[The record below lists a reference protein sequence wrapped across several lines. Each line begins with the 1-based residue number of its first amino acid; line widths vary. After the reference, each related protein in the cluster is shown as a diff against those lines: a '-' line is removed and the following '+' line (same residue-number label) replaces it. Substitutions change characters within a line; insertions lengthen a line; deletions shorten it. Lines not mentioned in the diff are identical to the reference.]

1 LGQEIY
7 FTRIKKM
14 NQLGLPISLNSS
26 MLLENFVANEEL
38 LRLINQLFLNQK
50 SSELFIYGASGSGK
64 THVLQGTVL
73 KSLADDKNA
82 LYIDCS
88 DSLPEHLVEF
98 IDQISLISFDNVH
111 LIAKENEEIFFD
123 LFNRARQSG
132 VNIIVSGDSL
142 PVELSVMKDIKTR
155 LSLTA
160 VFKLEELNDELT
172 VMVIDSQMIE
182 RNLKIDSKVYKYLF
196 KNVSRDLK
204 KLLSTLDDL
213 DKASLQSKKPISIPF
228 VKEFLNL
235 NNQ

>member
-1 LGQEIY
+1 
-7 FTRIKKM
+7 M

-50 SSELFIYGASGSGK
+50 SSELYIYGASGSGK
-64 THVLQGTVL
+64 THVLQGAVL

-123 LFNRARQSG
+123 LFNRARQSE
-132 VNIIVSGDSL
+132 VNILVSGDSL
-142 PVELSVMKDIKTR
+142 PVELRVMKDIKTR

-182 RNLKIDSKVYKYLF
+182 RNLKIDPKVYKYLF
-196 KNVSRDLK
+196 KKVSRDLK
-204 KLLSTLDDL
+204 LLLSTLDDL
-213 DKASLQSKKPISIPF
+213 DQASLQSKKPISIPF
-228 VKEFLNL
+228 VREFLTIWL
-235 NNQ
+235 H

>member
-1 LGQEIY
+1 
-7 FTRIKKM
+7 M

-50 SSELFIYGASGSGK
+50 SSELYIYGASGSGK
-64 THVLQGTVL
+64 THVLQGAVL

-123 LFNRARQSG
+123 LFNRARQSK
-132 VNIIVSGDSL
+132 VNILVSGDSL
-142 PVELSVMKDIKTR
+142 PVELRVMKDIKTR

-182 RNLKIDSKVYKYLF
+182 RNLKIDPKVYKYLF

-213 DKASLQSKKPISIPF
+213 DQASLQSKKPISIPF
-228 VKEFLNL
+228 VREFLNL